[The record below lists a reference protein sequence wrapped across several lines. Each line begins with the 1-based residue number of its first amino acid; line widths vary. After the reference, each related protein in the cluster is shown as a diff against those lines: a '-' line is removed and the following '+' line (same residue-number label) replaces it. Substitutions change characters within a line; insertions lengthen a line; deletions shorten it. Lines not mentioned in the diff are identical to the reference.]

1 MPEYLCRGIEVNME
15 VSIVEHNLEEKL
27 FCTTL
32 ALELLEDATNAFEN
46 KNSALLITYISY
58 LRQLCDYLSISFD
71 APKFIEADVE
81 VFTFLQHLLMV
92 FKDFEK
98 QLKTKHY
105 WGQ

>member
-32 ALELLEDATNAFEN
+32 ALELLEDAIKAYEN
-46 KNSALLITYISY
+46 KNSFLLTTYISY
-58 LRQLCDYLSISFD
+58 LQQLCDYLGISFD
-71 APKFIEADVE
+71 APQLIEVNVE
-81 VFTFLQHLLMV
+81 VLTFLQHLVIV
-92 FKDFEK
+92 FRDFEQMVK
-98 QLKTKHY
+98 KNY